1 MEPGNRQRKKTPLKI
16 KLLLGMGIFFL
27 LSLSAVFPA
36 TRPIWEQAYQ
46 LAGLGAPKCD
56 GLLVQFL
63 NVGSAD
69 AAIIHT
75 EDTTILLD
83 AGTVDCGRKIYHEL
97 QHLGVEKIDLAINT
111 HPDADHIGG
120 FAEVLNRIPVAE
132 YWSPVMPEGWQG
144 ETEEYRLVSQAIS
157 SHKVPVRNVLAGD
170 TFSKDGIQLE
180 VLSPQKPEK
189 SDNDNSLVIRMIYH
203 KKSILWMGDAEAS
216 VEEKL
221 TAQDIDLDCDIL
233 KVGHHGSDTST
244 TAAFL
249 QKALPEY
256 SVISCGS
263 QYPPSDETIHR
274 LQENGTQIL
283 RTDHLGTIR
292 FYLESEGI
300 RFDTQFTQKQGE

>member
-16 KLLLGMGIFFL
+16 RLLLGMGIFFL
-27 LSLSAVFPA
+27 LSLSAVFPP
-36 TRPIWEQAYQ
+36 TQPIWEQAYQ

-157 SHKVPVRNVLAGD
+157 SHKVPVKNVLAGD

-189 SDNDNSLVIRMIYH
+189 TDNDNSLVIRMTYH
-203 KKSILWMGDAEAS
+203 RKSILWMGDAEAS

-221 TAQDIDLDCDIL
+221 IAQNIDLDCDIL
-233 KVGHHGSDTST
+233 KVGHHGSNTST

-249 QKALPEY
+249 KKASPEFA
-256 SVISCGS
+256 VISCGARR
-263 QYPPSDETIHR
+263 PPSQEVINR
-274 LQENGTQIL
+274 LESFGAQTFC
-283 RTDHLGTIR
+283 TDVSGTIR
-292 FYLESEGI
+292 FYFETEGI
-300 RFDTQFTQKQGE
+300 RFDMQIKPRQGE